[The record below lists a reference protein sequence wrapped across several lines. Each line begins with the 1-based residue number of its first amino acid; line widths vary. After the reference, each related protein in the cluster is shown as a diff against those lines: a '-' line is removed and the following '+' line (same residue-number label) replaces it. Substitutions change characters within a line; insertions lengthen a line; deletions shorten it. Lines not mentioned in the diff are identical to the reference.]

1 MAAGTRAAL
10 LAGAL
15 PVVALG
21 IVTSR
26 LAAAHA
32 DAALGGGAPWESA
45 VQVGAAAAAIAAG
58 TVLVLN
64 RRVKACGVL
73 LALTGPAILLAQ
85 APVPEASSA
94 LLFTAAL
101 AGGSLAPALA
111 GSAALTCPV
120 ARLCRVDWA
129 LVTLSLI
136 TAGAMRGLLPATM
149 FDPRETGCFECP
161 ANLAEVRADPSLYT
175 ALVHWGLVLTIAW
188 GTSLAVL
195 TVWRW
200 SRAPRIVRLVNG
212 PLVLGGAAISLLAA
226 VGAVHALR
234 LPTPEIDTTL
244 RTWWLAQCGLVAL
257 MAAGVAASGLRARR
271 LAGKVT
277 EVVLTAVPDAG
288 SLTKTLAAS
297 IDDPDLALVFPG
309 DDGTVVDA
317 AGRRSARE
325 ADSSLAVIRITRADA
340 AVAEVRYRASL
351 TGASHQ
357 LAAAVRAAGLGI
369 EQAAARARL
378 LAELTEL
385 AASRQRIVKTGDAE
399 RRRLERDL
407 HDGAQ
412 QRLIA
417 LQVLLQMAS
426 SAAPHINSA
435 DYSAARREVGVALE
449 ELRDLAH
456 GIHPVALTD
465 AGLRAGLRTLAETSP
480 VPLIIHGPGSRRQA
494 TAAEAA
500 AYRLVADTVS
510 MAGQSSS
517 RASVTATLSEF
528 DDMLRIQ
535 LSTDAIDA
543 AAGEYIVARA
553 QDRIVALEGSVTLAM
568 AGAEMAI
575 EAVIPCAS

>member
-10 LAGAL
+10 LAGTL

-21 IVTSR
+21 IETSR

-45 VQVGAAAAAIAAG
+45 LQVGAAAAAIAAG
-58 TVLVLN
+58 MVLVLN
-64 RRVKACGVL
+64 RRVKACGAL
-73 LALTGPAILLAQ
+73 LVLTGPAILLAQ
-85 APVPEASSA
+85 VPVPDTSSA

-120 ARLCRVDWA
+120 ARLRRADWA
-129 LVTLSLI
+129 LVTLSLA
-136 TAGAMRGLLPATM
+136 TAGAIRGLLPAAV
-149 FDPRETGCFECP
+149 FDPRATGCFECP
-161 ANLAEVRADPSLYT
+161 ANLAEVRPDLSLYT

-188 GTSLAVL
+188 GTGLAAR

-200 SRAPRIVRLVNG
+200 LRAPRVVRLVNA

-226 VGAVHALR
+226 AGAVHALR
-234 LPTPEIDTTL
+234 LPAPEIDTTL
-244 RTWWLAQCGLVAL
+244 RAWWLAQCGLVAL
-257 MAAGVAASGLRARR
+257 MAAGVGASGLRARR

-297 IDDPDLALVFPG
+297 IDDPYLALVFPG

-317 AGRRSARE
+317 AGQRVRE
-325 ADSSLAVIRITRADA
+325 ADGSLAVIRITRADA
-340 AVAEVRYRASL
+340 AVAEVRYSASL

-369 EQAAARARL
+369 EHAAARARL
-378 LAELTEL
+378 LTELTEL
-385 AASRQRIVKTGDAE
+385 AASRRRIVETGDAE

-417 LQVLLQMAS
+417 LQMLLQLAS
-426 SAAPHINSA
+426 SAAPHAISA

-480 VPLIIHGPGSRRQA
+480 VPLIVHAPGSRRQPA
-494 TAAEAA
+494 AAEAA
-500 AYRLVADTVS
+500 AYRLVADTVL
-510 MAGQSSS
+510 MAGQNSGP
-517 RASVTATLSEF
+517 ASVTATLGESGN
-528 DDMLRIQ
+528 MLRIR
-535 LSTDAIDA
+535 LTTDGIDVAI
-543 AAGEYIVARA
+543 GEYIVARA
-553 QDRIVALEGSVTLAM
+553 QDRIVALEGSVTLAY
-568 AGAEMAI
+568 AGGEMTI